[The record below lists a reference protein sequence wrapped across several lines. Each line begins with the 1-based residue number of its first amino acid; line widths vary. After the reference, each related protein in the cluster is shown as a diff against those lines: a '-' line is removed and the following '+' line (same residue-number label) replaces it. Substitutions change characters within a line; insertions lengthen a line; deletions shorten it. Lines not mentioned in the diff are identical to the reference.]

1 MHDALNVNAPLIIWV
16 MEYFDDVAGDSSID
30 LYRTEEMA
38 RSDAE
43 KLKKEGVISSVI
55 IYQRRVWE

>member
-1 MHDALNVNAPLIIWV
+1 

-38 RSDAE
+38 RAEAE
-43 KLKKEGVISSVI
+43 KLKAEGVISSVI
-55 IYQRRVWE
+55 IYERRVWA

>member
-1 MHDALNVNAPLIIWV
+1 MHDGLNVNAPLIIWV